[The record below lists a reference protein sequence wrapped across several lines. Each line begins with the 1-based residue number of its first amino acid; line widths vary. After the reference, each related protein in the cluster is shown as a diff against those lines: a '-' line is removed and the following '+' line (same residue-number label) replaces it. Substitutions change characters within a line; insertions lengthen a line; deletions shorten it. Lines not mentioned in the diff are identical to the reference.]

1 MCCNIFTKEMN
12 SQYNK
17 TFPNLSIFHPCPT
30 HSTQQPDCT
39 ALADFQSLKA
49 LHINQ
54 IEGGVGGG
62 GDSSVIY
69 ICKI

>member
-1 MCCNIFTKEMN
+1 MN

-54 IEGGVGGG
+54 IEGGVGAGVGG
-62 GDSSVIY
+62 GTPQSFTSVRS
-69 ICKI
+69 KARGTA

>member
-30 HSTQQPDCT
+30 HSTQQPDCS

-54 IEGGVGGG
+54 IGAWG

-69 ICKI
+69 IRKI